1 MNKVNP
7 AVVLGLS
14 PGGLYLVRALS
25 ELGVPVYG
33 ASKKNES
40 GICSRHLPKQH
51 VWRLKS
57 GDELLAKIEQLNRKV
72 GTPVLLPASDEYIEW
87 ISEHSGKLKDA
98 AFFSTSYFPKQSAA
112 LLDKNLFYAVCEEEG
127 IAYPRRMSLS
137 DLEEVDAQSM
147 LRFPVIIKPGRL
159 HEVVEVM
166 GSRKVFVCENRAQL
180 DKYRR
185 VLPRHRGAWLV
196 QEIVRGPDNGIYCL
210 GGVHTG
216 DGKIEATISGRKL
229 RQFPAGYGTAAA
241 LRLEPAPPE
250 LWEYTRKLVASLQV
264 DGLFEIEFK
273 QDIDDT
279 QWKVFEINA
288 RTALWFGAARS
299 AGIPLAAKAYEL
311 HSGGMGEA
319 PEWQGAAENG
329 AGIIWR
335 TGLKNM
341 LAVVRQR
348 NARTHVERAQKST
361 HISAWAFW
369 ELTDPLPMCKE
380 LLSYFRKAFR
390 RIIHRAGFH
399 EY

>member
-1 MNKVNP
+1 M
-7 AVVLGLS
+7 VLGLS

-25 ELGVPVYG
+25 EHGVPVYG
-33 ASKKNES
+33 ATKKNES

-57 GDELLAKIEQLNRKV
+57 GDELLDKIEQLNRRV

-87 ISEHSGKLKDA
+87 ISDHSGELKDA
-98 AFFSTSYFPKQSAA
+98 ACFSTSYYPQQSAV

-137 DLEEVDAQSM
+137 DLQDVDVQST

-166 GSRKVFVCENRAQL
+166 GSRKVFVCENIAQL

-185 VLPRHRGAWLV
+185 LLPRERGGWLV

-216 DGKIEATISGRKL
+216 GGKIEAAISGRKL

-241 LRLEPAPPE
+241 LQLEDPPPE
-250 LWEYTRKLVASLQV
+250 LWEYTRKLLARLQV

-273 QDIDDT
+273 QDSADR

-311 HSGGMGEA
+311 HTGNRINADKLQKYGGGTDKSV
-319 PEWQGAAENG
+319 
-329 AGIIWR
+329 IWR
-335 TGLKNM
+335 TGLKNII
-341 LAVVRQR
+341 AIVCQRQGSSQGKESKSY
-348 NARTHVERAQKST
+348 THNS
-361 HISAWAFW
+361 SWAFW

-380 LLSYFRKAFR
+380 LLSYFRKVAR
-390 RIIHRAGFH
+390 RIIRKVRRH
-399 EY
+399 EE